1 MNTKKISRDEIRAA
15 LFKAASDYTY
25 YTDYYAETKRKYQ
38 AQSADIVA
46 MWYAGRKS
54 FSEIAAASGLSVDAM
69 ARKYGIP
76 YGTAN
81 NWRAGRKTPSYIRYM
96 LLICENQ
103 I

>member
-1 MNTKKISRDEIRAA
+1 MNTKKMSRDEIRAA
-15 LFKAASDYTY
+15 VFKAASVYTY
-25 YTDYYAETKRKYQ
+25 YTDHKAEMERKYQ
-38 AQSADIVA
+38 AESTDIAD
-46 MWYAGRKS
+46 MWYAGRMS
-54 FSEIAAASGLSVDAM
+54 FSAIAATSGLSVDAI

-96 LLICENQ
+96 LMICEDQ

>member
-1 MNTKKISRDEIRAA
+1 MRKTRDEIRAA
-15 LFKAASDYTY
+15 MFKAASDYSD
-25 YTDYYAETKRKYQ
+25 YTLYKADMQRKYR
-38 AQSADIVA
+38 ATSHDIA
-46 MWYAGRKS
+46 EMWNVGRWS
-54 FSEIAAASGLSVDAM
+54 FSEIATASGLSVDAM

-96 LLICENQ
+96 LLICEDQ

>member
-1 MNTKKISRDEIRAA
+1 MNAKKMSMDEIRAA
-15 LFKAASDYTY
+15 LFKAASDYED
-25 YTDYYAETKRKYQ
+25 YTDYKAEMQRKYQ
-38 AQSADIVA
+38 ATSNDIAA
-46 MWYAGRKS
+46 MWYDGRMS

-96 LLICENQ
+96 LLICEDQ

>member
-1 MNTKKISRDEIRAA
+1 MKMYKPEDEIRAA
-15 LFKAASDYTY
+15 LFRAASSYSDYISY
-25 YTDYYAETKRKYQ
+25 KADMLEKYSAQDDMIAEMWKAGKRT
-38 AQSADIVA
+38 
-46 MWYAGRKS
+46 
-54 FSEIAAASGLSVDAM
+54 FSDIAADAGLSADAM

-96 LLICENQ
+96 LLMCEDQ

>member
-1 MNTKKISRDEIRAA
+1 MEKNRDEIRAA
-15 LFKAASDYTY
+15 LFKAASA
-25 YTDYYAETKRKYQ
+25 YTDYTDYKSDMQRKYQ
-38 AQSADIVA
+38 ATSIDIA
-46 MWYAGRKS
+46 EMWKAGRWS
-54 FSEIAAASGLSVDAM
+54 FSEIAAVSGLSVDAM

-96 LLICENQ
+96 LLICEDQ

>member
-1 MNTKKISRDEIRAA
+1 MTRNEIRAA
-15 LFKAASDYTY
+15 LFKAASVYTY
-25 YTDYYAETKRKYQ
+25 YTDYKAEMERKYQ
-38 AQSADIVA
+38 AESEDIA
-46 MWYAGRKS
+46 EMWYAGRMS
-54 FSEIAAASGLSVDAM
+54 FSAIAAASGLSVDAM
-69 ARKYGIP
+69 ARKYSIP

>member
-1 MNTKKISRDEIRAA
+1 MNTKKMSRDEIRAA
-15 LFKAASDYTY
+15 LFKAASAYEDYTEY
-25 YTDYYAETKRKYQ
+25 KADMQLKY
-38 AQSADIVA
+38 SASLSDTIE
-46 MWYAGRKS
+46 MWYAGRWS
-54 FSEIAAASGLSVDAM
+54 FSEIAAVSGMSVDAM

-96 LLICENQ
+96 LLICEDQ